1 MTARE
6 QRRNATMQLTIST
19 SFGFCRQIQQY
30 IKGLSFPSK
39 FLVLNELVEH
49 KRIHLGP
56 DSSMACTSNEE
67 SLVRS
72 EYRSD
77 DERSYDLYLLDS
89 TL

>member
-1 MTARE
+1 
-6 QRRNATMQLTIST
+6 MQTYNFNKLWISVDKYN
-19 SFGFCRQIQQY
+19 Y